1 MKKQFNIKLADGT
14 NSVIGCEKDALET
27 ILQYHFSGEQLES
40 AIITEISQVVE
51 VQQKKITYKTM
62 EAFVDEVENDNILK
76 VRNYDNHLIGT
87 YKGWMY
93 EKIKDGILATPSGG
107 WKDRTPILITT
118 VDELVHL
125 DSIIN
130 GVQS

>member
-14 NSVIGCEKDALET
+14 TTIIGCEEDALET

-40 AIITEISQVVE
+40 AIITEIPQVVE
-51 VQQKKITYKTM
+51 VQQKKITYRTM
-62 EAFVDEVENDNILK
+62 EAFVDEIENDNILK

-93 EKIKDGILATPSGG
+93 EKVKDGILATPSGG
-107 WKDRTPILITT
+107 WRDRTPIMITT

>member
-14 NSVIGCEKDALET
+14 TTIIGCEEDALET

-40 AIITEISQVVE
+40 AIITEIPQIIE

-76 VRNYDNHLIGT
+76 VRNYDNHLIGK
-87 YKGWMY
+87 YKGWSF
-93 EKIKDGILATPSGG
+93 EKVKDGILATPSDG

-118 VDELVHL
+118 VDELIHL

>member
-1 MKKQFNIKLADGT
+1 MKKQFNIKLADGNT
-14 NSVIGCEKDALET
+14 TIIGCEEDALET

-40 AIITEISQVVE
+40 AIITEIPQVVE

>member
-1 MKKQFNIKLADGT
+1 MKKQFNIKLDDGT
-14 NSVIGCEKDALET
+14 TTIIGCEEDALET

-40 AIITEISQVVE
+40 AIITEIPQVVE

-62 EAFVDEVENDNILK
+62 EAFVDEIENDNILK

-93 EKIKDGILATPSGG
+93 EKVKDGILATPSSG
-107 WKDRTPILITT
+107 WRDRTPILITT

-130 GVQS
+130 GVQA

>member
-14 NSVIGCEKDALET
+14 NSIIGCEEDALET

-40 AIITEISQVVE
+40 AIITEIPQVVE
-51 VQQKKITYKTM
+51 VQQKKIVFKTM
-62 EAFVDEVENDNILK
+62 EAFVDEVQYDNILT
-76 VRNYDNHLIGT
+76 VRNYDSHQIGT

-93 EKIKDGILATPSGG
+93 EKTKDGILATPSDG
-107 WKDRTPILITT
+107 WRDRTPILITT
-118 VDELVHL
+118 VDELIHL

-130 GVQS
+130 GVQA

>member
-14 NSVIGCEKDALET
+14 TTIIGCEEDALET

-40 AIITEISQVVE
+40 AIITEIPQVVE

-93 EKIKDGILATPSGG
+93 EKVKDGILATPSDG
-107 WKDRTPILITT
+107 WRDRTPIMITT

>member
-14 NSVIGCEKDALET
+14 TTIIGCEEDALET

-40 AIITEISQVVE
+40 AIITEIPQVIE
-51 VQQKKITYKTM
+51 VQQRKITYKTM
-62 EAFVDEVENDNILK
+62 EAFVDEIENDNILK

-107 WKDRTPILITT
+107 WRDRTPIMITT

>member
-14 NSVIGCEKDALET
+14 NSVIGCEEDALET

-40 AIITEISQVVE
+40 AIITEIPQVIE

-62 EAFVDEVENDNILK
+62 EAFVDEVENDNILSVFNLEGK
-76 VRNYDNHLIGT
+76 TVSH
-87 YKGWMY
+87 YKGWDFRKT
-93 EKIKDGILATPSGG
+93 ENALLATPPDI

-130 GVQS
+130 GVQQ